1 MLFTKELQNKNIILA
16 SKSPRRQQ
24 LLKELNIPF
33 IIKTKEISEDYSTH
47 LKKKKI
53 TEYLAK
59 LKAKPFTDLKENDI
73 LITSDTIVWFKGKP
87 LEKPKDL
94 NEAKKMLQQLSGKK
108 HKVITSVC
116 LTSKNKQIVFS
127 DKTSVYFKK
136 LTEEE
141 INYYVKK
148 YKPLDKAGS
157 YGVQEWIGLIG
168 IKKIKGSYY
177 NIVGFPVYKLYK
189 EILKF

>member
-1 MLFTKELQNKNIILA
+1 MLFTKKLQNKNIILA

-33 IIKTKEISEDYSTH
+33 KIETKEVAEEYSKL

-59 LKAKPFTDLKENDI
+59 LKAKPFTNLKESDI
-73 LITSDTIVWFKGKP
+73 LVTSDTIVWFKGKP
-87 LEKPKDL
+87 LEKPKNLED
-94 NEAKKMLQQLSGKK
+94 AKKMLQQLSGKK

-141 INYYVKK
+141 IKYYVEN

-177 NIVGFPVYKLYK
+177 NIVGFPVHKFYK

>member
-1 MLFTKELQNKNIILA
+1 MIFTEKLKNKNIILA

-33 IIKTKEISEDYSTH
+33 TIKTKEVAENYSKL
-47 LKKKKI
+47 LKKEQI

-59 LKAKPFTDLKENDI
+59 LKAAAFTNLQEKDI
-73 LITSDTIVWFKGKP
+73 LVTSDTIVWFKGKP

-94 NEAKKMLQQLSGKK
+94 ENAKKMLRQLSGKK
-108 HKVITSVC
+108 HTVYTSIC
-116 LTSKNKQIVFS
+116 LKSKSKECVFS
-127 DKTSVYFKK
+127 DKTTVYFKN
-136 LTEEE
+136 LTNEE
-141 INYYVKK
+141 IDYYVEN
-148 YKPLDKAGS
+148 YQPLDKAGS

-177 NIVGFPVYKLYK
+177 NIVGFPVHKFYK

>member
-1 MLFTKELQNKNIILA
+1 MLFTKKLQNKNIILA

-33 IIKTKEISEDYSTH
+33 KIETKEVAEEYSKL

-59 LKAKPFTDLKENDI
+59 LKAKPFTNLKESDI
-73 LITSDTIVWFKGKP
+73 LVTSDTIVWYKGKP
-87 LEKPKDL
+87 LEKPKNLED
-94 NEAKKMLQQLSGKK
+94 AKKMLQQLSGKK

-116 LTSKNKQIVFS
+116 LTSKTKQIVFS
-127 DKTSVYFKK
+127 DNTSVYFKK

-141 INYYVKK
+141 INYYVEN

-177 NIVGFPVYKLYK
+177 NIVGFPVHKFYK

>member
-1 MLFTKELQNKNIILA
+1 MIFTEKLKDKNIILA

-33 IIKTKEISEDYSTH
+33 TIKTKEVAENYSKL
-47 LKKKKI
+47 LKKKQI

-59 LKAKPFTDLKENDI
+59 LKAAAFTNLQEKDI
-73 LITSDTIVWFKGKP
+73 LVTSDTIVWFKGKP

-94 NEAKKMLQQLSGKK
+94 EDAKKMLRQLSGKK
-108 HKVITSVC
+108 HSVYTSIC
-116 LTSKNKQIVFS
+116 LKSKSKERVFS
-127 DKTSVYFKK
+127 DKTTVYFKN
-136 LTEEE
+136 LTSDE
-141 INYYVKK
+141 IDYYVEN
-148 YKPLDKAGS
+148 YQPLDKAGS

-177 NIVGFPVYKLYK
+177 NIVGFPVHKFYK

>member
-1 MLFTKELQNKNIILA
+1 MLFTKKLQNKNIILA

-33 IIKTKEISEDYSTH
+33 KIEIKEIAEDYPKI

-59 LKAKPFTDLKENDI
+59 LKATPFKGLKENDI
-73 LITSDTIVWFKGKP
+73 LITSDTIVWFNKKP
-87 LEKPKDL
+87 LEKPKNLED
-94 NEAKKMLQQLSGKK
+94 AKIMLQKLSGKK
-108 HKVITSVC
+108 HAVYTSVC
-116 LTSKNKQIVFS
+116 LTSKEKQIVFS
-127 DKTSVYFKK
+127 CKTTVYFKK
-136 LTEEE
+136 LIKEE
-141 INYYVKK
+141 INYYVEK

-157 YGVQEWIGLIG
+157 YGIQEWIGLIA

-177 NIVGFPVYKLYK
+177 NIVGFPVHKFYK

>member
-1 MLFTKELQNKNIILA
+1 MIFTEKLKNKNIILA

-33 IIKTKEISEDYSTH
+33 TIKTKEVAENYSKL
-47 LKKKKI
+47 LKKKQI

-59 LKAKPFTDLKENDI
+59 LKAAAFTNLQEKDI
-73 LITSDTIVWFKGKP
+73 LVTSDTIVWFKGKP

-94 NEAKKMLQQLSGKK
+94 EDAKKILRQLSGKK
-108 HKVITSVC
+108 HSVYTSIC
-116 LTSKNKQIVFS
+116 LKSKSKERVFS
-127 DKTSVYFKK
+127 DKTTVYFKN
-136 LTEEE
+136 LTSDE
-141 INYYVKK
+141 IDYYVEN
-148 YKPLDKAGS
+148 YQPLDKAGS

-177 NIVGFPVYKLYK
+177 NIVGFPVHKFYK

>member
-1 MLFTKELQNKNIILA
+1 MLFTEKLKNKNLILA

-33 IIKTKEISEDYSTH
+33 SIQTKEIEENYSKL
-47 LKKKKI
+47 LKKKQI
-53 TEYLAK
+53 TEFLAR
-59 LKAKPFTDLKENDI
+59 LKSKPFTDLKENDI
-73 LITSDTIVWFKGKP
+73 VITSDTIVWFKGKP
-87 LEKPKDL
+87 LEKPKNLED
-94 NEAKKMLQQLSGKK
+94 AKKMLQHLSEKK
-108 HKVITSVC
+108 HTVYTSIC
-116 LTSKNKQIVFS
+116 LKSKSKERVFS
-127 DKTSVYFKK
+127 DKTTVYFKK
-136 LTEEE
+136 LTNDE
-141 INYYVKK
+141 INYYVNK

-177 NIVGFPVYKLYK
+177 NIVGFPVHKFYK

>member
-1 MLFTKELQNKNIILA
+1 MLFTKKLQNKNIILA

-33 IIKTKEISEDYSTH
+33 KIETKEVAEEYSKL

-59 LKAKPFTDLKENDI
+59 LKAKPFTNLKESDI
-73 LITSDTIVWFKGKP
+73 LVTSDTIVWFKGKP
-87 LEKPKDL
+87 LEKPKNLED
-94 NEAKKMLQQLSGKK
+94 AKKMLQQLSGKK

-116 LTSKNKQIVFS
+116 LTSKTKQIVFS

-141 INYYVKK
+141 INYYVEN

-177 NIVGFPVYKLYK
+177 NIVGFPVHKFYK